1 MKSAALILLRSLAVV
16 VPVML
21 GALSIVFSGSL
32 AQAPENR
39 ERSKP
44 AVPVRIL
51 NVAPMKVVPRVTGY
65 GTVAPAREWRAIA
78 RIEGEVVETSPLLAN
93 GNVAPAD
100 TVLLR
105 IDDTDLKLALAQ
117 TDAQESALDVKD
129 QTLRASLEINRADLA
144 LNQSDLERQRV
155 LKDRGVATQAAIDQA
170 ERSALAARAKVTEIE
185 NQLALNAAEREVL
198 ATQRAI
204 SERNLEFTTI
214 AVPYELRI
222 GAVSAELGQVV
233 TRGATLVTGDG
244 TEAVEITAQ
253 FPIGLMGPVIRALE
267 PGNSV
272 LDLKAVVRLA
282 VPGHTVEWPAKV
294 ERVAETVDTRTQSGQ
309 IVVRVERPLEQAQ
322 AGVRPPLRRNMFVE
336 VELSAPPREAL
347 VVPAGAV
354 QGGRALVVDADDRL
368 AEREVKTA
376 FSIDDVVVVGQGLQ
390 AGDRLVVSDPSIAIA
405 GMTVRPMED
414 KHLHSAIARTASGG
428 EPVE

>member
-1 MKSAALILLRSLAVV
+1 M
-16 VPVML
+16 
-21 GALSIVFSGSL
+21 
-32 AQAPENR
+32 
-39 ERSKP
+39 
-44 AVPVRIL
+44 
-51 NVAPMKVVPRVTGY
+51 
-65 GTVAPAREWRAIA
+65 
-78 RIEGEVVETSPLLAN
+78 
-93 GNVAPAD
+93 
-100 TVLLR
+100 LLR